1 MSGGDQTFPAARGIP
16 WIAVIGALVILVAGV
31 VVAFYE
37 EQIYDTQRVQE
48 SREQAEILAAS
59 VTAALSFN
67 DRRAADEYV
76 EPMRVNP
83 EIEAVGIYTKDGPLL
98 AGFSRKGAP
107 SLPRRVGT
115 AEHERNR
122 LIITVPV
129 VQQNM
134 TLGTVYL
141 RVSTEP
147 MQNRLARYAVLTLLA
162 LMALIVIGGL
172 GGAQVRLQRQSRR
185 LEETNA
191 QLENEIS
198 QRAHAEEALRQ
209 SQKME
214 AIGQLSGAI
223 AHDFNNLLMII
234 KGNLHL
240 LQRKTGIAEDDR
252 HVAAAMEGIQR
263 AATLT
268 RRILAFSRKQDLT
281 PTAIRL
287 NALLDGMDDLIR
299 NSLRE
304 EIEVVKNLH
313 AKGWAVVDRNQMEN
327 VILNLVINARDA
339 MPKGGKLFLSTQ
351 DVTVAPGDATEIA
364 AGDYVR
370 LTVRDTGIGMTPEV
384 RAKAFDP
391 FFTTKPMGQGTGL
404 GLSTSF
410 GFISQSRGH
419 MEIDSAPG
427 KGTTITILLARAAPH
442 DRERV

>member
-1 MSGGDQTFPAARGIP
+1 MSGDAQTFRVARGIP
-16 WIAVIGALVILVAGV
+16 WIAVLGALIILVAGV
-31 VVAFYE
+31 AVAFYE
-37 EQIYDTQRVQE
+37 EQIYDTQRLQE
-48 SREQAEILAAS
+48 SREQAQILAAS
-59 VTAALSFN
+59 VTAALSFD

-83 EIEAVGIYTKDGPLL
+83 EIEAVGVYTKDGPLL
-98 AGFSRKGAP
+98 TGFSRQGAP
-107 SLPRRVGT
+107 LLPSRIGT
-115 AEHERNR
+115 VEHESNR

-129 VQQNM
+129 AQQKM
-134 TLGTVYL
+134 ALGAVYL

-147 MQNRLARYAVLTLLA
+147 LQNRLARYAVLTLLA

-185 LEETNA
+185 LEDTNA
-191 QLENEIS
+191 QLQSEIS
-198 QRAHAEEALRQ
+198 QRARAEEALRQ

-263 AATLT
+263 AAALT

-281 PTAIRL
+281 PTAIRIDDL
-287 NALLDGMDDLIR
+287 IDGMDDLIR

-304 EIEVVKNLH
+304 DIEVVKKLR
-313 AKGWAVVDRNQMEN
+313 AAGWAVLDRNQMEN

-339 MPKGGKLFLSTQ
+339 MPRGGKLFLASD
-351 DVTVAPGDATEIA
+351 DVSLAPDETGEIP
-364 AGDYVR
+364 AGEYIR
-370 LTVRDTGIGMTPEV
+370 LTVRDTGTGMTPEV

-391 FFTTKPMGQGTGL
+391 FFTTKSMGQGTGL

-427 KGTTITILLARAAPH
+427 KGTTITILLPRAAPR